1 MSKKYKLAISNVV
14 VVPVEVKINDETGKA
29 KTHKFSV
36 TCNRLGADDL
46 AAAFAGVSPQEFLT
60 AEVTAWSGQKLVLED
75 DGTPAEF
82 CADSLAA
89 LLDIQGMVMVIFGA
103 YLKEAAATAKN

>member
-1 MSKKYKLAISNVV
+1 MSKKYKLAISNIV
-14 VVPVEVKINDETGKA
+14 VVPVEVKIGDETGKP
-29 KTHKFSV
+29 KTHKFSI

-46 AAAFAGVSPQEFLT
+46 TAAFNGISPQDFLMN
-60 AEVTAWSGQKLVLED
+60 EVTGWSGQKLVLED

-89 LLDIQGMVMVIFGA
+89 LLDIQGMVMVVFGA